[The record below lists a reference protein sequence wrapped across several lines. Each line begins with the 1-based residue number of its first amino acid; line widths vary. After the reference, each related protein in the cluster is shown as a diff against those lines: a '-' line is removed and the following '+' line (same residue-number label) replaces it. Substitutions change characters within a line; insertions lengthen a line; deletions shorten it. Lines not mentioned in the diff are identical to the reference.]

1 MTSHTCAAKWFHFY
15 LSSLSDCWAWVYFQ
29 IKQTPARSCT
39 GFNIPNGR
47 VSWARQPVST
57 ILYLII
63 GLLCQLSS
71 GKKKK
76 GLTGM
81 KTAVFWHVDSIC
93 TEVYTGLR
101 EARCSSLAASVLS
114 RSACLEAC
122 ACAHALP
129 ARAPAALHAHAGS
142 ASGASVSLTRFL
154 TVTLRPSQP
163 HVLGEQTFFNPALPP
178 SVSTSPPTG
187 WTVSSDCLLSSSS
200 SLPGY
205 T

>member
-1 MTSHTCAAKWFHFY
+1 M
-15 LSSLSDCWAWVYFQ
+15 YFQ

-47 VSWARQPVST
+47 VSWAPQPVST

-63 GLLCQLSS
+63 GLLCQLSI

-76 GLTGM
+76 KGYTGM
-81 KTAVFWHVDSIC
+81 KTAVFWHVDSVC
-93 TEVYTGLR
+93 TEVYLGLR

-114 RSACLEAC
+114 RSARLEAC

-129 ARAPAALHAHAGS
+129 ARAPAALHTHAGS

-154 TVTLRPSQP
+154 TVTLDQHS
-163 HVLGEQTFFNPALPP
+163 HVFWGSRPP
-178 SVSTSPPTG
+178 SALHSLPLSAPHHPQAG
-187 WTVSSDCLLSSSS
+187 PCPLTVSSPALLPSQNT
-200 SLPGY
+200 LNPFR
-205 T
+205 